1 MIREMMIENMKIGK
15 FESISDD
22 DVEWRKSLCVIYHIK
37 KSLTQIEVACLTKLK
52 MLPLRLKI
60 HPRKSGRRE
69 NSKCSCRAIVK

>member
-37 KSLTQIEVACLTKLK
+37 KNLSHKLK
-52 MLPLRLKI
+52 LR
-60 HPRKSGRRE
+60 
-69 NSKCSCRAIVK
+69 V

>member
-37 KSLTQIEVACLTKLK
+37 KISHT
-52 MLPLRLKI
+52 
-60 HPRKSGRRE
+60 
-69 NSKCSCRAIVK
+69 N